1 MKVQHPKELEQLYT
15 IKFGTNIRYV
25 SFEINILCP
34 VLCFNHSQMG
44 SKPISRESC
53 CIYCLGVVF
62 TSLFIDTCLFFLFCS
77 GKPFWLWF
85 FPWGSTLGRC
95 ALRLPNFADR
105 KFMFDWSC
113 ASRCMLGAAIPTRT
127 AASLTPT
134 TSVLLTLLI
143 TGIKTSF
150 SISERE
156 QTAWKSETRF
166 LWVLRPF
173 FFFYSRC

>member
-62 TSLFIDTCLFFLFCS
+62 TSLFIDTCLFFCFVLVSLSDCDSFPEGVLWAGVLCVSQTLLTGNLCS
-77 GKPFWLWF
+77 TEAARAGACSELHAR
-85 FPWGSTLGRC
+85 SRNSDTHR
-95 ALRLPNFADR
+95 RLPH
-105 KFMFDWSC
+105 
-113 ASRCMLGAAIPTRT
+113 PHH
-127 AASLTPT
+127 
-134 TSVLLTLLI
+134 
-143 TGIKTSF
+143 
-150 SISERE
+150 
-156 QTAWKSETRF
+156 
-166 LWVLRPF
+166 
-173 FFFYSRC
+173 